1 MFYRMR
7 QFFRRYFSV
16 NTVVLWVLNKALPS
30 QWGRVVNVDIDRE
43 SNDVSL
49 TLGDGESSTEL
60 KLYGYKI
67 EMVGDGQARLHWRK
81 VVVQGGNKAAL
92 QGYFKDRSSMLIPIP
107 SRFVVLV
114 EMLGRN
120 KLKSV

>member
-1 MFYRMR
+1 MFHRIR
-7 QFFRRYFSV
+7 QFFRRYISV
-16 NTVVLWVLNKALPS
+16 NAVVLWVLNKALPS
-30 QWGRVVNVDIDRE
+30 QWGRVTNVEIDRDG
-43 SNDVSL
+43 STVSL
-49 TLGDGESSTEL
+49 TLDSGESSTEL
-60 KLYGYKI
+60 MLYGYKI

-81 VVVQGGNKAAL
+81 VIVQGGNKAAL
-92 QGYFKDRSSMLIPIP
+92 QGYFKDRTSMLIPIP

>member
-1 MFYRMR
+1 MFHRMR

-16 NTVVLWVLNKALPS
+16 NAVVLWVLNKALPS
-30 QWGRVVNVDIDRE
+30 QWGRVTNVDIDRD
-43 SNDVSL
+43 SSDVSL
-49 TLGDGESSTEL
+49 TLDDGELSTEL
-60 KLYGYKI
+60 MLCGYKI

>member
-1 MFYRMR
+1 MFHRVR

-43 SNDVSL
+43 SSDVSL
-49 TLGDGESSTEL
+49 MLGDGESSTEL

-67 EMVGDGQARLHWRK
+67 EMEGDGQARLHWRK
-81 VVVQGGNKAAL
+81 VVVEGGNKVAL
-92 QGYFKDRSSMLIPIP
+92 QGYFKDRSSMLIPVATHL
-107 SRFVVLV
+107 VVLV
-114 EMLGRN
+114 EILGRN

>member
-1 MFYRMR
+1 MFHRMR

-16 NTVVLWVLNKALPS
+16 NAVVLWVLNKALPS
-30 QWGRVVNVDIDRE
+30 QWGRVTNVDIDRD
-43 SNDVSL
+43 SSDVSL
-49 TLGDGESSTEL
+49 TLEDGESSTEL
-60 KLYGYKI
+60 MLCGYKI

-92 QGYFKDRSSMLIPIP
+92 KGYFKDRSSMLIPIP